1 MNKVKFKV
9 GDLVRKKAVVSASS
23 HNYGIVML
31 SVKAGKSITYK
42 CLCNDEVMRW
52 FEEKDLYL
60 VARGQSGYTS

>member
-9 GDLVRKKAVVSASS
+9 GDLVRKKALTDASS
-23 HNYGIVML
+23 HHYGIVVL
-31 SVKAGKSITYK
+31 SVKAGKFITYK
-42 CLCNDEVMRW
+42 CLCNDEEHRW